1 MKTKKS
7 QTKKS
12 QTKTIIKILVSFFAL
27 YLCIYYWQGIS
38 GIIGSV
44 LKAALPILVGCVIAY
59 PLNILMSFYE
69 RHFFPHSNKKFIC
82 RSRRAFCLLFAFA
95 TSLAI
100 IALVVALIVP
110 QLVSCVKLLI
120 AEVPSAF
127 TSC

>member
-1 MKTKKS
+1 M
-7 QTKKS
+7 KKS

-69 RHFFPHSNKKFIC
+69 RHFSQTQIKNSYAGHGAHSVFYL
-82 RSRRAFCLLFAFA
+82 RLQH
-95 TSLAI
+95 SL
-100 IALVVALIVP
+100 
-110 QLVSCVKLLI
+110 QS
-120 AEVPSAF
+120 
-127 TSC
+127 

>member
-1 MKTKKS
+1 MKQEWKLWLRCGVTLF
-7 QTKKS
+7 
-12 QTKTIIKILVSFFAL
+12 IL
-27 YLCIYYWQGIS
+27 YLASPYWAPFCHLAS
-38 GIIGSV
+38 
-44 LKAALPILVGCVIAY
+44 LAAGAASPLLLGGVIAY
-59 PLNILMSFYE
+59 AVNILMSFYE

-120 AEVPSAF
+120 AEVPGAF